1 MIVSRI
7 ATVFFLSFSLAN
19 VQAASIRPLDT
30 DKALKICQG
39 KITDDCV
46 VRHFKDTHEA
56 SLIRGKL
63 VYQNYCVLCH
73 GAEGKG
79 DGRAA
84 KLHSPPPFDLTLS
97 VAPPQYTSDILRKGG
112 EAMNRGIGM
121 PPWDEQ
127 LTNEQLSDVL
137 NYLFAIRVYK

>member
-1 MIVSRI
+1 VNFFRVS
-7 ATVFFLSFSLAN
+7 VLAIIFGISSS
-19 VQAASIRPLDT
+19 QAQVVKTLDT
-30 DKALKICQG
+30 EKALKTCAG
-39 KITDDCV
+39 TITDACV

-56 SLIRGKL
+56 SLIRGKI

-84 KLHSPPPFDLTLS
+84 KLHKPRPFDLTFS
-97 VAPPQYTSDILRKGG
+97 VAPREYTADILKKGG

-121 PPWDEQ
+121 PPWEEQ
-127 LTNEQLSDVL
+127 LTDEQFTDIL
-137 NYLFAIRVYK
+137 NYLFDIRVYK